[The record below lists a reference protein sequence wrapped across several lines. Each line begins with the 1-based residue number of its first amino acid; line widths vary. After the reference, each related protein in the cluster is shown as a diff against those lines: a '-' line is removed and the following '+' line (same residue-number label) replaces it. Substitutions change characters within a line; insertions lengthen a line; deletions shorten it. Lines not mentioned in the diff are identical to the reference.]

1 MSQLNGIDYT
11 KHRYGPEHVDTTAHR
26 RLALSVAEQSMT
38 LLKNSP
44 VAAAVPSLARDEGG
58 FEARAAGRDE
68 QPLLPLH
75 RSMRV
80 ALVGPQANF
89 SLEMLSNYEGE
100 NKLVLTQ
107 SPLLAF
113 RREFEHVIYAAG
125 HSQDVSNPSEE

>member
-1 MSQLNGIDYT
+1 
-11 KHRYGPEHVDTTAHR
+11 
-26 RLALSVAEQSMT
+26 MT

-44 VAAAVPSLARDEGG
+44 VAAVLPFHVRDDSGFDARG
-58 FEARAAGRDE
+58 AGRE
-68 QPLLPLH
+68 GQPLLPLH

-125 HSQDVSNPSEE
+125 HSPDVSNPSEEYALLPLL